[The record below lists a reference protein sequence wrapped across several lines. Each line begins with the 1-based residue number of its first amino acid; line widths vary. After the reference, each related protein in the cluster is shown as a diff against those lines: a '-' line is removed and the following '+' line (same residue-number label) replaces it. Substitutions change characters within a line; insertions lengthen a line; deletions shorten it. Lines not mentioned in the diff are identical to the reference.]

1 MNPMQLLEWQWS
13 GYPRYHRNRVSLL
26 LHMVMVPMF
35 DIGTLL
41 AAAGLLLWSPWYA
54 VTGVACMVASMLVQG
69 RAHRLETVP
78 PEPFTGPGNFIGRLL
93 LEQWVNFPRFVL
105 TGGWS
110 RNLKAADAR

>member
-1 MNPMQLLEWQWS
+1 MQLLEWQWS
-13 GYPRYHRNRVSLL
+13 GYPRYHQNRANLL
-26 LHMVMVPMF
+26 LHIVMVPVF

-41 AAAGLLLWSPWYA
+41 MLVGIFALSLALALG
-54 VTGVACMVASMLVQG
+54 GVLCVVASMLAQG
-69 RAHRLETVP
+69 RAHRLEAVP

-105 TGGWS
+105 SGGWS